1 MVTGEGDGKTVQWDQ
16 DIVDTN
22 RKENKAHTAY
32 KLPDDHNSW
41 VDNPEVGETKYT
53 HIIYI
58 NRY

>member
-41 VDNPEVGETKYT
+41 VDNPEVGETK
-53 HIIYI
+53 
-58 NRY
+58 